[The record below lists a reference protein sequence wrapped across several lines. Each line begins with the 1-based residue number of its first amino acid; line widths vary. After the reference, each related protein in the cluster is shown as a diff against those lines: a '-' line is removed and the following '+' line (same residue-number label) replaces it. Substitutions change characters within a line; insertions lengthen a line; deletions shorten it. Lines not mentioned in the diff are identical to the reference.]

1 MEHLPVLSTGEQDF
15 EELRRKAC
23 IYVDKTHFIHK
34 LVYVVK
40 SKFNFLSRPRRFGKS
55 LLVST
60 LKCIFEGK
68 KELFEGLYIYDKV
81 DWNETNPVIHLDF
94 SRMRFRTLGLEQ
106 AISQRLDEIAADYDI
121 AFKATGID
129 SKFNDLMKALHEK
142 TGRQAVIL
150 IDEYDK
156 PITDVLEVGKNEK
169 AHEHREILR
178 TLYSVVKGSSE
189 HIRFFFM
196 TGIARFSKVSLFS
209 DLNNLTDLSWERDFH
224 NLLGYTQDEL
234 ERNFTAHLDFIAH
247 ERGISRDELLGQ
259 IRYWYN
265 GFSWNGRETLYN
277 PYSILRF
284 LSAREFRNFWFDS
297 GTPKFLI
304 ELLKKQMIYDISRQ
318 AVSPLMTENFDID
331 NINLYTLLFQ
341 TGYLTIAEEDELGFY
356 ILDYP
361 NKEVEQALLEYI
373 ITAFS
378 NRTEGSVLA
387 RRITLAVRSHDMEE
401 LIRAVNLL
409 FASIPYPIFD
419 QHQEKYFHAV
429 LFLAFKLCGFFVQ
442 SEVSVSTGRIDAVM
456 SYENRVYIFEFKL
469 NDTAENALRQIRER
483 GYYKSFAGQT
493 DKEIYLL
500 GIGFSGQTKE
510 VADWKMEKL

>member
-1 MEHLPVLSTGEQDF
+1 MQHLPLLPIGQQDF
-15 EELRRKAC
+15 GELRRTGRL
-23 IYVDKTHFIHK
+23 YVDKTTY
-34 LVYVVK
+34 VYQLLNHGSV
-40 SKFNFLSRPRRFGKS
+40 FFFLARPRRFGKS

-68 KELFEGLYIYDKV
+68 KELFEGLYIYDKI
-81 DWNETNPVIHLDF
+81 DWNQTHPIVHLDF
-94 SRMRFRTLGLEQ
+94 SRIDFRGKGLRK
-106 AISQRLDEIAADYDI
+106 AINDRLDDI
-121 AFKATGID
+121 AVANDVPLKENHIAG
-129 SKFNDLMKALHEK
+129 KFDELMKKLHRQ

-178 TLYSVVKGSSE
+178 ELYSVVKGSSE

-209 DLNNLTDLSWERDFH
+209 DLNNLTDLSSERDFH
-224 NLLGYTQDEL
+224 NLLGYTQQEL
-234 ERNFTAHLDFIAH
+234 ESNFTAHLDFIAR
-247 ERGISRDELLGQ
+247 ERSITQEALLEK
-259 IRYWYN
+259 IKYWYN

-304 ELLKKQMIYDISRQ
+304 DHLKARMMYKV
-318 AVSPLMTENFDID
+318 APLSIFESEAENFNID
-331 NINLYTLLFQ
+331 NLNVETLLFQ
-341 TGYLTIAEEDELGFY
+341 TGYLTIKGYDAVGRVV
-356 ILDYP
+356 LDYP
-361 NKEVEQALLEYI
+361 NREVEISMTQHILQ
-373 ITAFS
+373 AFS
-378 NRTEGSVLA
+378 YLPQSGLA
-387 RRITLAVRSHDMEE
+387 MDITLAVQNHDIDLLMRT
-401 LIRAVNLL
+401 INVL

-419 QHQEKYFHAV
+419 RHQEKYFHAV

-442 SEVSVSTGRIDAVM
+442 AEVAVSTGRIDAVM

-469 NDTAENALRQIRER
+469 NDTAENALQQIKEQ
-483 GYYKSFAGQT
+483 GYYKSFVGQA
-493 DKEIYLL
+493 DKEVFLL
-500 GIGFSGQTKE
+500 GISFSGQTKE
-510 VADWKMEKL
+510 VAEWKMEKL

>member
-1 MEHLPVLSTGEQDF
+1 MQQLPVLSTGEQDF
-15 EELRRKAC
+15 EELRRKEC
-23 IYVDKTHFIHK
+23 IYVDKTYFIHR
-34 LVYVVK
+34 LAYVVK
-40 SKFNFLSRPRRFGKS
+40 SKFNFLARPRRFGKS

-60 LKCIFEGK
+60 LKCMFEGK
-68 KELFEGLYIYDKV
+68 RELFERLYIHDKI
-81 DWNETNPVIHLDF
+81 DWNEKHPVIHLDF
-94 SRMRFRTLGLEQ
+94 SRMQFRTQGLEQ
-106 AISQRLDEIAADYDI
+106 AISNRLDEIAAAYNVP
-121 AFKATGID
+121 FKETGID
-129 SKFNDLMKALHEK
+129 SKFNDLMKGLHEK

-196 TGIARFSKVSLFS
+196 TGIARFAKVSLFS
-209 DLNNLTDLSWERDFH
+209 DLNNLTDLSLERDFH
-224 NLLGYTQDEL
+224 NLLGYTQEEL
-234 ERNFTAHLDFIAH
+234 ESNFTAHLDFIAH
-247 ERGISRDELLGQ
+247 ERGIAGEALLDK
-259 IRYWYN
+259 IKYWYN
-265 GFSWNGRETLYN
+265 GFSWNGWETLYN

-284 LSAREFRNFWFDS
+284 LSAREFENFWFDS

-304 ELLKKQMIYDISRQ
+304 EHLKAKMMYKV
-318 AVSPLMTENFDID
+318 APLFVFKSEAENFNID
-331 NINLYTLLFQ
+331 NLNIETLLFQ
-341 TGYLTIAEEDELGFY
+341 TGYLTIRGYDAVGRV

-361 NKEVEQALLEYI
+361 NREVELSMTQHILQ
-373 ITAFS
+373 AFS
-378 NRTEGSVLA
+378 YLPQSGLA
-387 RRITLAVRSHDMEE
+387 MDITLAVQNHDIDL
-401 LIRAVNLL
+401 LIRTVNVL

-442 SEVSVSTGRIDAVM
+442 AEVAVSTGRIDAVM
-456 SYENRVYIFEFKL
+456 SHENRVYIFEFKL
-469 NDTAENALRQIRER
+469 NDTAENALQQIRER

-500 GIGFSGQTKE
+500 GISFSGQTKE

>member
-1 MEHLPVLSTGEQDF
+1 MQHLPLLPIGQQDF
-15 EELRRKAC
+15 GELRRTGRL
-23 IYVDKTHFIHK
+23 YVDKTTY
-34 LVYVVK
+34 VYQLLNHRSV
-40 SKFNFLSRPRRFGKS
+40 FFFLARPRRFGKS

-68 KELFEGLYIYDKV
+68 KELFEGLYIYDKI
-81 DWNETNPVIHLDF
+81 DWNQTHPIVHLDF
-94 SRMRFRTLGLEQ
+94 SRIDFRGKGLRK
-106 AISQRLDEIAADYDI
+106 AINDRLDDI
-121 AFKATGID
+121 AVANDVPLKENHIAG
-129 SKFNDLMKALHEK
+129 KFDELMKKLHRQ

-178 TLYSVVKGSSE
+178 ELYSVVKGSSE

-209 DLNNLTDLSWERDFH
+209 DLNNLTDLSSERDFH
-224 NLLGYTQDEL
+224 NLLGYTQQEL
-234 ERNFTAHLDFIAH
+234 ESNFTAHLDFIAR
-247 ERGISRDELLGQ
+247 ERSITQEALLEK
-259 IRYWYN
+259 IKYWYN

-304 ELLKKQMIYDISRQ
+304 ELLKKQMVYDISRK

-331 NINLYTLLFQ
+331 NLNLYTLLFQ
-341 TGYLTIAEEDELGFY
+341 TGYLTLAEEDELGFY

-378 NRTEGSVLA
+378 NSMEGAVLA
-387 RRITLAVRSHDMEE
+387 RRITLAIRSHDMEE
-401 LIRAVNLL
+401 LMRTINVL

-419 QHQEKYFHAV
+419 RHQEKYFHAV

-442 SEVSVSTGRIDAVM
+442 AEVAVSTGRIDAVM

-469 NDTAENALRQIRER
+469 NDTAENALQQIKEQ
-483 GYYKSFAGQT
+483 GYYKSFVGQT
-493 DKEIYLL
+493 DKEVFLL
-500 GIGFSGQTKE
+500 GISFSGQTKE
-510 VADWKMEKL
+510 VAEWKMEKL

>member
-23 IYVDKTHFIHK
+23 IYVDKTHFIHR

-94 SRMRFRTLGLEQ
+94 SRIDFRGKGLRN
-106 AISQRLDEIAADYDI
+106 AINDRLDAIAAANDVQFKEATI
-121 AFKATGID
+121 AA
-129 SKFNDLMKALHEK
+129 KFEELMKKLHQQ

-196 TGIARFSKVSLFS
+196 TGIARFAKASLFS
-209 DLNNLTDLSWERDFH
+209 DLNNLTDLSLSDRFH
-224 NLLGYTQDEL
+224 NILGYTQEEL
-234 ERNFTAHLDFIAH
+234 EYNFDTHIAATAATQNL
-247 ERGISRDELLGQ
+247 SRKELLDQ
-259 IRYWYN
+259 IKFWYN
-265 GFSWNGRETLYN
+265 GFSWNGKNRVYN

-284 LSAREFRNFWFDS
+284 FGEQKFMNFWFDS
-297 GTPKFLI
+297 GTPKFLV
-304 ELLKKQMIYDISRQ
+304 ELLKKQMIYDISRK

-341 TGYLTIAEEDELGFY
+341 TGYLTVAEQDEFGLF

-373 ITAFS
+373 MAAFANS
-378 NRTEGSVLA
+378 TEGAVLA
-387 RRITLAVRSHDMEE
+387 KRITLAVRSHKMGE
-401 LIRAVNLL
+401 LMASINTL
-409 FASIPYPIFD
+409 FASIPYQIFD

-442 SEVSVSTGRIDAVM
+442 SEVSVSSGRIDAVM
-456 SYENRVYIFEFKL
+456 SYGNRVYIFEFKL
-469 NDTAENALRQIRER
+469 NDTAENALKQIRER
-483 GYYKSFAGQT
+483 GYYKSFAGQG

-500 GIGFSGQTKE
+500 GIGFSGQAKE